1 MKSSQIELLR
11 ENIRQAYLN
20 FPFYRRIFRQYHI
33 DINDDP
39 LTNLRKLPVLS
50 SKDYY
55 KLGTECLSILGKK
68 LFLID
73 SSSGSTGQMKKRVI
87 TMKDEITET
96 EQAMR
101 ILSYCNL
108 TANDSLL
115 IADLWFPNMYPL
127 FIKASRILGLRNV
140 FGIGIKSTDQETIKE
155 ILQFD
160 SSVLITLPSVF
171 RRVFDIGPHVQE
183 RLKKTGLKKII
194 FFGENVAQNFLD
206 AIKKKLNVEIFNYY
220 GTTET
225 GCLGVECYCHDGM
238 HIFEDK
244 FYIDLINK
252 RFIEKNMI
260 EGELVVTTLVM
271 EGQPLI
277 KYRVGDIVR
286 LNQNPCKCKDRNVR
300 LKIIGRADDVISIL
314 GTKYSL
320 AQFDEAIFSAVDWA
334 AVYELTIFDNGRRQI
349 LQFTLDKRFRKYE
362 ETIVVNMMKLD
373 NLDLYL
379 KSNYIGIEFKYE
391 NMGIFPRRKL
401 RKFIDKRQWKNNV

>member
-96 EQAMR
+96 EQAIR

-160 SSVLITLPSVF
+160 SSVLITVPSVF
-171 RRVFDIGPHVQE
+171 RRVFDIGPHAQE
-183 RLKKTGLKKII
+183 RPKKTGLKKII

-206 AIKKKLNVEIFNYY
+206 VIKRKLNVEIFNYY

-225 GCLGVECYCHDGM
+225 GCLGVECYCQDGI

-320 AQFDEAIFSAVDWA
+320 VQFDEAIFSAVDSV

-349 LQFTLDKRFRKYE
+349 LQVTLDKRFRKYE
-362 ETIVVNMMKLD
+362 ETIVINMTKLD
-373 NLDLYL
+373 NLALYL

-391 NMGIFPRRKL
+391 DMGIFPRRKL